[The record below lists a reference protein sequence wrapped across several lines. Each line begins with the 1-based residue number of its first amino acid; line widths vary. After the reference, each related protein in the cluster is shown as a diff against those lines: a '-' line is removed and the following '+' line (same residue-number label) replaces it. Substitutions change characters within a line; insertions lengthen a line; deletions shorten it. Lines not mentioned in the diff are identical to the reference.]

1 MAQYKYIAAQ
11 PVYIC
16 AQFVV
21 NPGRSPGGFQRVQY
35 KCVTAQPVY
44 AGARSQSAVNA
55 VRPRRACLS
64 AQEPVTTA
72 SHPKSVTSPAPAF
85 FGRHVASPPVANQPA
100 RVQCASRSSTK
111 VFVGRRLAPRPA
123 PGKYRWSSSACFV
136 RSSATLTVMA
146 SPNHPRCSQACSAK
160 YGAGSRA
167 AALPNP
173 SVKLSANG
181 VPHWPPSAGPV
192 AHFALA
198 VQRATPLAPAYL
210 KR

>member
-1 MAQYKYIAAQ
+1 MYSTALEVRAAFTARNSNASLPTTCPRPRLFAVRRQ
-11 PVYIC
+11 
-16 AQFVV
+16 
-21 NPGRSPGGFQRVQY
+21 RSPASMGSLFINQ
-35 KCVTAQPVY
+35 
-44 AGARSQSAVNA
+44 
-55 VRPRRACLS
+55 RAC
-64 AQEPVTTA
+64 
-72 SHPKSVTSPAPAF
+72 HYRGAPEVDHVANACFF
-85 FGRHVASPPVANQPA
+85 FGRHVASPPVVIQPA
-100 RVQCASRSSTK
+100 RVQCASRSFTK
-111 VFVGRRLAPRPA
+111 VFVGRRLAPLHA

-210 KR
+210 ER